1 MLSSEEHPGLF
12 TFMVGLIVLVMA
24 AVGLSLLM
32 DRRFQFSS
40 GVEELRRE
48 IKLTEAEISE
58 LKNKNEDANQKLAN
72 YGTKLH
78 TDSQNHKQL
87 TKQCETTGRRQGEL
101 VKTRDEL
108 LSSVALLDE
117 KFSEYRSEYRRKTW
131 LAAVGENLGTLTLR
145 SGRTYQQVVIRRVTD
160 VGLEIHHADGIA
172 RVQGPELDTKF
183 QDRFQWDDEER
194 RLRLKEESDHLDANS
209 NQDGAG
215 NGTEAVTTQ
224 TSAARDLRR
233 AKIAESTLKRNAL
246 RQNVRNWK
254 SKVNQLSSDQAE
266 AASRSGYGS
275 KSVPGSL
282 ETWDARAVRLSAE
295 LVKARTALAL
305 AKSDLGSI
313 SPRDSLLAPEEEF

>member
-40 GVEELRRE
+40 GVSELRRE
-48 IKLTEAEISE
+48 VKLTDAEISE
-58 LKNKNEDANQKLAN
+58 LKNKNEDANLKLAN

-78 TDSQNHKQL
+78 TDSENHKQL
-87 TKQCETTGRRQGEL
+87 SKQCEVAGRRQAEL
-101 VKTRDEL
+101 VKNRDEL
-108 LSSVALLDE
+108 LSSVALLDG

-145 SGRTYQQVVIRRVTD
+145 SGRAYQQVVIRRVTD

-172 RVQGPELDTKF
+172 RVQGPELENKF

-209 NQDGAG
+209 KDADG
-215 NGTEAVTTQ
+215 NGTEVVATQ
-224 TSAARDLRR
+224 TSTAREQRK
-233 AKIAESTLKRNAL
+233 AKIAESSLKRNTL

-254 SKVNQLSSDQAE
+254 SKVNQLNSDQAE
-266 AASRSGYGS
+266 AASRAGYGS

-282 ETWDARAVRLSAE
+282 ETWDARAARLSAE
-295 LVKARTALAL
+295 LVKARTALAM
-305 AKSDLGSI
+305 AKADLGAV
-313 SPRDSLLAPEEEF
+313 SPRDTLLAPEEEF